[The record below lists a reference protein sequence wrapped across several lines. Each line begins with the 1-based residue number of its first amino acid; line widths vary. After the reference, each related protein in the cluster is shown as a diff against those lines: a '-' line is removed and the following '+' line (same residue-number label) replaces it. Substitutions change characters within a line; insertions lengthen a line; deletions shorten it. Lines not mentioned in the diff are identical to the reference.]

1 MTLSTE
7 SITERTNNRRRSF
20 VVLMDIPS
28 VVSTV
33 TTCST
38 LCADITRRAYAIKDS
53 NLGSSH
59 NLNLSLL
66 SKHPN
71 ITNECV

>member
-7 SITERTNNRRRSF
+7 SITERTSNRSRSF

-38 LCADITRRAYAIKDS
+38 LCADITRLAYDIKDS
-53 NLGSSH
+53 KLGPPQSEPIP
-59 NLNLSLL
+59 L
-66 SKHPN
+66 
-71 ITNECV
+71 IEAT